1 MTIDLAY
8 GDNKNTILNFE
19 SYFEVRGGLGQCCI
33 ALHYGIVLGPLP
45 LVLDVSD
52 QFKFLGNCPPTP
64 PLTQHFASSETQMLT
79 LS

>member
-8 GDNKNTILNFE
+8 GENKNTVLNFE
-19 SYFEVRGGLGQCCI
+19 SYFEVRGGLGRCCV
-33 ALHYGIVLGPLP
+33 ALHHGIVLGSLI

-52 QFKFLGNCPPTP
+52 QFRFLGNCPPPP
-64 PLTQHFASSETQMLT
+64 PLTQHFAPNESQMLT